1 MKKRLINGISLLFV
15 SVMSFS
21 CSAHKEPSQYQNNDV
36 SLAAT
41 TESDIFAFDP
51 INTDNI
57 AKNYYASI
65 SSDLEGDE
73 LKLALYN
80 LIHPKKCSTG
90 YKAIWDYL
98 PYCDADP
105 SNPNASNN
113 IVGFYRDETG
123 SKNEMNKEHVWP
135 KSRGGASIEGD
146 PHMVRP
152 TFTKDN
158 SDRGNA
164 FFNEKPAS
172 YDPGSLGKN
181 KYRGIAA
188 RIIFYC
194 AVQEY
199 KSLTLV
205 DKSTDSTTSTTT
217 GTMGKLST
225 LLKWNLEYPI
235 DDTEILR
242 NEVLSGARTV
252 KGQSFNFNRN
262 PFIDDRSL
270 PCRIWGDTNE
280 TTRTVCSKYMEVP
293 ELESLSISPS
303 NVKLTVAAT
312 TQLKA
317 VANPSRASNVVTWSS
332 SDPNIVSITQSG
344 LITAHKE
351 GVVTIKAVSDVNK
364 SIEATTTVTVR
375 TCQSLSL
382 SGTPN
387 KVVYSEGERFNPTGL
402 VVKAIYSDGEQDNID
417 VNNLIW
423 KDGVTGLTTLSQG
436 TTKVVGYYGN
446 LSVIYEGIQVNEAS
460 AVTESDYQI
469 KFKDNGSD
477 DGTPLSGAALNSYI
491 EQGTDYISSFG
502 ETSSLFKGKYGVK
515 MGSSS
520 KNGKMVINLSESA
533 QVKAKSVTLGLA
545 QYKAS
550 EGGSITFN
558 NESPITPTSD
568 TITEYK
574 IDLNDVDLDSIT
586 LVSNKRC
593 YLSYIKVEC
602 INEGGVVTP
611 PVDDDEISSVQFT
624 NIGDVTIKVGETVQM
639 QVTTNP
645 SNVALSSLVFTTDDP
660 TVATISNTGLV
671 TACGAGDTFVKVA
684 TKDGRYYDFY
694 SINVIENIVKDDTKL
709 DNCAQSSANIF
720 SLLALLTICGVV
732 IFKKK

>member
-1 MKKRLINGISLLFV
+1 MKKRLISGISLLFV

-21 CSAHKEPSQYQNNDV
+21 LAAHKEYSQYQNNDV
-36 SLAAT
+36 ALAAT
-41 TESDIFAFDP
+41 TESDIFATDP
-51 INTDNI
+51 INTDNV

-73 LKLALYN
+73 LKVALYK

-105 SNPNASNN
+105 SKPNASNN

-123 SKNEMNKEHVWP
+123 SRNEMNKEHVWP
-135 KSRGGASIEGD
+135 KSRGGAVIEGD

-164 FFNEKPAS
+164 FFNEKPTS

-199 KSLTLV
+199 QSLTLV
-205 DKSTDSTTSTTT
+205 DKSTDSTVSTTR

-252 KGQSFNFNRN
+252 KGKSFNFNRN

-280 TTRTVCSKYMEVP
+280 TTRTVCSQYMEVP

-303 NVKLTVAAT
+303 DVKLTPAAS

-317 VANPSRASNVVTWSS
+317 VAYPSRASNVVTWSS
-332 SDPNIVSITQSG
+332 SDPNVVSVTQSG

-351 GVVTIKAVSDVNK
+351 GVATIKVVSDVNK
-364 SIEATTTVTVR
+364 NIEATTIVTVR

-387 KVVYSEGERFNPTGL
+387 KVVYSEGEKFNPTGL
-402 VVKAIYSDGEQDNID
+402 VVKTVYSDGEQDSID
-417 VNNLIW
+417 VNSLIW
-423 KDGVTGLTTLSQG
+423 KDGLTGSTTLSQG

-446 LSVIYEGIQVNEAS
+446 LSVTYEGIQVNEAS
-460 AVTESDYQI
+460 TVTESNYQI

-477 DGTPLSGAALNSYI
+477 DGTTLSGASLNSYV
-491 EQGTDYISSFG
+491 EYGTDYISSFG
-502 ETSSLFKGKYGVK
+502 EASSLFKGKYGVK

-520 KNGKMVINLSESA
+520 KDGKMVINLAENA
-533 QVKAKSVTLGLA
+533 QVKAQSVTLGLA

-550 EGGSITFN
+550 EGASITFN
-558 NESPITPTSD
+558 NESSITPASD
-568 TITEYK
+568 TITEHK
-574 IDLNDVDLDSIT
+574 IDLNGIELDSIV
-586 LVSNKRC
+586 LASKKRC
-593 YLSYIKVEC
+593 YLSYIKIEGV
-602 INEGGVVTP
+602 NEGGVVTP
-611 PVDDDEISSVQFT
+611 PIEDGEITSVQFV
-624 NIGDVTIKVGETVQM
+624 NIGDVVVKVGDTVQM
-639 QVTTNP
+639 QVSTVP
-645 SNVALSSLVFTTDDP
+645 SNVALSSLVFTTMDP
-660 TVATISNTGLV
+660 SVATISNTGLV
-671 TACGAGDTFVKVA
+671 SACGVGSTSVKVS
-684 TKDGRYYDFY
+684 TKEGKYYDFY
-694 SINVIENIVKDDTKL
+694 SINVMANIVNDDTKL
-709 DNCAQSSANIF
+709 DNCAQSTANIF
-720 SLLALLTICGVV
+720 SLLALFTICGVV